1 LGSTASLPSLSDVRA
16 NPRSPLLKTAWNE
29 TPSAPDQR
37 DNEEQPIRNV
47 LVVGGAGFVGSVL
60 IPKLLDRGY
69 RVRVMDSLMYG
80 DDGIRHLTGRPGFE
94 LVEGDLRSLEAMV
107 RSSRDA
113 DALIHLGALVGDPA
127 CALDENLTLEINLK
141 ATRNLAEVARGIG
154 VRRFIF
160 ASTCSVYGATDELL
174 DEGSALGP
182 VSLYA
187 RSKMESEQ
195 LTLALDNHEF
205 STVALRF
212 GTFYGLS
219 PRPRFDLIVNM
230 LAAKAMYEKEITIFG
245 GDQWRP
251 FVHVD
256 DGADAIAKCLE
267 APADVIKGQIFN
279 VGSDDQNYTLRQVAG
294 EISRIVPGVRVV
306 YDEKAAQEANYR
318 VSFAKISREL
328 NFRPRITLEGG
339 IREICAAI
347 EAGEVSDYLDARY
360 SNIKSLT
367 TGNGGQLLQRSAL

>member
-1 LGSTASLPSLSDVRA
+1 MTEPQ
-16 NPRSPLLKTAWNE
+16 PL
-29 TPSAPDQR
+29 
-37 DNEEQPIRNV
+37 RNV

-60 IPKLLDRGY
+60 LPKLLDRGY
-69 RVRVMDSLMYG
+69 HVKVMDSLVYG
-80 DDGIRHLTGRPGFE
+80 DDGIRHLNGRPGFE
-94 LVEGDLRSLEAMV
+94 MVEGDLRSLESIV

-113 DALIHLGALVGDPA
+113 DAVVHLGALVGDPA

-141 ATRNLAEVARGIG
+141 ATQNLAEVARGIG

-160 ASTCSVYGATDELL
+160 ASTCSVYGATEELL
-174 DEGSALGP
+174 DETSALGP

-230 LAAKAMYEKEITIFG
+230 LVAKAIHDKEITIFG

-251 FVHVD
+251 FLHVD
-256 DGADAIAKCLE
+256 DGAEAIVRCLE
-267 APADVIKGQIFN
+267 APGEAVKGQIFN
-279 VGSDDQNYTLRQVAG
+279 VGSDDQNYTLRQIAD
-294 EISRIVPGVRVV
+294 EIAKTMDGVRVV
-306 YDEKAAQEANYR
+306 FKKKAEEEASYR
-318 VSFAKISREL
+318 VSFAKIRGIL
-328 NFRPRITLEGG
+328 DFVPRNTLAEG
-339 IREICAAI
+339 IEQISAAI
-347 EAGEVSDYLDARY
+347 QDGEVSHYLDARY

-367 TGNGGQLLQRSAL
+367 LNGAELVQKSAI

>member
-1 LGSTASLPSLSDVRA
+1 M
-16 NPRSPLLKTAWNE
+16 NE
-29 TPSAPDQR
+29 S
-37 DNEEQPIRNV
+37 QPIRNV

-69 RVRVMDSLMYG
+69 QVRVMDSLVYG
-80 DDGIRHLTGRPGFE
+80 DDGIRHLGGRERFE
-94 LVEGDLRSLEAMV
+94 LVEGDLRSLESIV
-107 RSSRDA
+107 RSSRDV
-113 DALIHLGALVGDPA
+113 DAVVHLGALVGDPA

-174 DEGSALGP
+174 DETSPLGP

-230 LAAKAMYEKEITIFG
+230 LVAKAIHDEEITIFG

-251 FVHVD
+251 FLHVD
-256 DGADAIAKCLE
+256 DGAESIVRCLE
-267 APADVIKGQIFN
+267 APLEAVKGQIFN
-279 VGSDDQNYTLRQVAG
+279 VGFDDQNYTLRHIAG
-294 EISRIVPGVRVV
+294 KIVEAVPGARAVFK
-306 YDEKAAQEANYR
+306 EKAEVEASYR
-318 VSFAKISREL
+318 VSFAKIRKAL
-328 NFRPRITLEGG
+328 DFTPRNTLEEG
-339 IREICAAI
+339 IEQIAAAI
-347 EAGEVSDYLDARY
+347 QDGEIDHYLDARY

-367 TGNGGQLLQRSAL
+367 LGNGGLVPSAEPQVVVEIPQ

>member
-1 LGSTASLPSLSDVRA
+1 MK
-16 NPRSPLLKTAWNE
+16 NPRSVPNFTEGEMDQSQPL
-29 TPSAPDQR
+29 
-37 DNEEQPIRNV
+37 RNV

-69 RVRVMDSLMYG
+69 NVRVMDSLVYG
-80 DDGIRHLTGRPGFE
+80 DEGIRHLNGRPRFQM
-94 LVEGDLRSLEAMV
+94 VDGDLRSLESIV
-107 RSSRDA
+107 RCSRDA
-113 DALIHLGALVGDPA
+113 DAVVHLGALVGDPA

-174 DEGSALGP
+174 DETSGLGP

-195 LTLALDNHEF
+195 MTLALDNHAF

-230 LAAKAMYEKEITIFG
+230 LVAKAIHDNEITIFG

-251 FVHVD
+251 FLHVD
-256 DGADAIAKCLE
+256 DGAEAIVRCLK
-267 APADVIKGQIFN
+267 APGETVKGQIFN
-279 VGSDDQNYTLRQVAG
+279 VGSDDQNYTLRQIAE
-294 EISRIVPGVRVV
+294 EIARAIAGVRVV
-306 YDEKAAQEANYR
+306 YKKKAEVEASYR
-318 VSFAKISREL
+318 VSFDKIRRLLE
-328 NFRPRITLEGG
+328 FVPRNTLAEG
-339 IREICAAI
+339 IEQIAAAI
-347 EAGEVSDYLDARY
+347 QGGEVSHYLDARY

-367 TGNGGQLLQRSAL
+367 LGNGGATPSEERPVSVDTPR

>member
-1 LGSTASLPSLSDVRA
+1 VKNPSSLPNSLEGQMDKS
-16 NPRSPLLKTAWNE
+16 K
-29 TPSAPDQR
+29 
-37 DNEEQPIRNV
+37 PIRNV

-69 RVRVMDSLMYG
+69 HVRVMDSLVYG
-80 DDGIRHLTGRPGFE
+80 DEGIRHLNGRPRYE
-94 LVEGDLRSLEAMV
+94 MVDGDLRSLESIV

-113 DALIHLGALVGDPA
+113 DAVVHLGALVGDPA

-141 ATRNLAEVARGIG
+141 ATQNLAEVARGIG

-174 DEGSALGP
+174 DETSPLGP

-205 STVALRF
+205 SSVALRF

-219 PRPRFDLIVNM
+219 PRPRFDLVVNM
-230 LAAKAMYEKEITIFG
+230 LVAKAIHDKEITVFG

-251 FVHVD
+251 FLHVD
-256 DGADAIAKCLE
+256 DGAEAIVRCLE
-267 APADVIKGQIFN
+267 APENVVKGQIFN
-279 VGSDDQNYTLRQVAG
+279 VGADDQNYTLGHIAE
-294 EISRIVPGVRVV
+294 EIAKHIRDVKVV
-306 YDEKAAQEANYR
+306 YGEKSADEANYR
-318 VSFAKISREL
+318 VSFEKIRTVL
-328 NFRPRITLEGG
+328 NFVPRNTLAQGIEQIGAAVQGG
-339 IREICAAI
+339 DVAH
-347 EAGEVSDYLDARY
+347 YLDARY

-367 TGNGGQLLQRSAL
+367 LGNGGSASSEKHTVTADTPR

>member
-1 LGSTASLPSLSDVRA
+1 VNYRAPSSTSSQGDMDESH
-16 NPRSPLLKTAWNE
+16 
-29 TPSAPDQR
+29 
-37 DNEEQPIRNV
+37 PIRNI

-60 IPKLLDRGY
+60 VPKLLDHGY
-69 RVRVMDSLMYG
+69 NVKVMDSLVYG
-80 DDGIRHLTGRPGFE
+80 DDGIRHLYGRPRFE
-94 LVEGDLRSLEAMV
+94 MVDGDLRSLESIV
-107 RSSRDA
+107 RCSRDA
-113 DALIHLGALVGDPA
+113 DAVVHLGALVGDPA

-174 DEGSALGP
+174 DETSGLGP

-230 LAAKAMYEKEITIFG
+230 LVAKAIHDKEITIFG

-251 FVHVD
+251 FLHVD
-256 DGADAIAKCLE
+256 DGAEAIVRCLQ
-267 APADVIKGQIFN
+267 ASGATVKGEIFN
-279 VGSDDQNYTLRQVAG
+279 VGSGDQNYTLRQIAE
-294 EISRIVPGVRVV
+294 EIGKAITGLRIVYKKQAEV
-306 YDEKAAQEANYR
+306 EASYR
-318 VSFAKISREL
+318 VSFDKIHSL
-328 NFRPRITLEGG
+328 LGFVPRNTLAEG
-339 IREICAAI
+339 IQQIAA
-347 EAGEVSDYLDARY
+347 AVRGGDVSHYLDARY
-360 SNIKSLT
+360 SNIKTLT
-367 TGNGGQLLQRSAL
+367 LGNGENAPSEEPAVAAENPR

>member
-1 LGSTASLPSLSDVRA
+1 MSES
-16 NPRSPLLKTAWNE
+16 
-29 TPSAPDQR
+29 
-37 DNEEQPIRNV
+37 QPIRNV

-69 RVRVMDSLMYG
+69 HVRVMDSLVYG
-80 DDGIRHLTGRPGFE
+80 DDGIRHLSGRPGFE
-94 LVEGDLRSLEAMV
+94 LVDGDLRSLESIV
-107 RSSRDA
+107 RCSRDA
-113 DALIHLGALVGDPA
+113 DAVIHLGALVGDPV

-174 DEGSALGP
+174 DETSALGP

-230 LAAKAMYEKEITIFG
+230 LVAKAIHDKEITIFG
-245 GDQWRP
+245 GEQWRP
-251 FVHVD
+251 FLHVD
-256 DGADAIAKCLE
+256 DGAEAIVRCLE
-267 APADVIKGQIFN
+267 APEEAVKGHIFN
-279 VGSDDQNYTLRQVAG
+279 VGFDDQNYTLSQIAEQIAEAIAG
-294 EISRIVPGVRVV
+294 VRIV
-306 YDEKAAQEANYR
+306 YKKKADVEASYR
-318 VSFAKISREL
+318 VSFAKMREVL
-328 NFRPRITLEGG
+328 DFVPRNTLAEG
-339 IREICAAI
+339 IEQIAAAI
-347 EAGEVSDYLDARY
+347 QDGEVAHYLDARY

-367 TGNGGQLLQRSAL
+367 LGNGGSAPSSEHPVAAETPR

>member
-1 LGSTASLPSLSDVRA
+1 MKNPDSLPTSL
-16 NPRSPLLKTAWNE
+16 E
-29 TPSAPDQR
+29 GQMDQSK
-37 DNEEQPIRNV
+37 PIRNV

-69 RVRVMDSLMYG
+69 HVRVMDSLVYG
-80 DDGIRHLTGRPGFE
+80 DDGIRHLNGRPRYE
-94 LVEGDLRSLEAMV
+94 MVDGDLRSLESIV

-113 DALIHLGALVGDPA
+113 DAVVHLGALVGDPA

-141 ATRNLAEVARGIG
+141 ATQNLAEVARGIG

-174 DEGSALGP
+174 DETSPLGP
-182 VSLYA
+182 VSVYA

-230 LAAKAMYEKEITIFG
+230 LVAKAIHDKEITIFG

-251 FVHVD
+251 FLHVD
-256 DGADAIAKCLE
+256 DGAEAIVRCVE
-267 APADVIKGQIFN
+267 APVETVKGQIFN
-279 VGSDDQNYTLRQVAG
+279 VGSDDQNYTLGQIAEEIAKAIAG
-294 EISRIVPGVRVV
+294 VEVV
-306 YDEKAAQEANYR
+306 YKRKADEEASYR
-318 VSFAKISREL
+318 VSFEKIRTLL
-328 NFRPRITLEGG
+328 NFVPRNSLAEG
-339 IREICAAI
+339 IEQISAAI
-347 EAGEVSDYLDARY
+347 AGGEIAHYLDARY

-367 TGNGGQLLQRSAL
+367 LGNGGTAPSERSVTADTPR

>member
-1 LGSTASLPSLSDVRA
+1 VKPSSFANSTEGDMNDSQS
-16 NPRSPLLKTAWNE
+16 
-29 TPSAPDQR
+29 
-37 DNEEQPIRNV
+37 IRNV

-69 RVRVMDSLMYG
+69 HVRVMDSLVYG
-80 DDGIRHLTGRPGFE
+80 DEGIRHLNGRPRFE
-94 LVEGDLRSLEAMV
+94 LVDGDLRSLESIV
-107 RSSRDA
+107 RCSRDA
-113 DALIHLGALVGDPA
+113 DAVVHLGALVGDPA

-174 DEGSALGP
+174 DETSALGP

-219 PRPRFDLIVNM
+219 PRARFDLIVNM
-230 LAAKAMYEKEITIFG
+230 LVAKAIHDKEITIFG
-245 GDQWRP
+245 GNQWRP
-251 FVHVD
+251 FLHVD
-256 DGADAIAKCLE
+256 DGAEAIVRCLE
-267 APADVIKGQIFN
+267 APVATVKGQIFN
-279 VGSDDQNYTLRQVAG
+279 VGSDDQNYTLRQIAG
-294 EISRIVPGVRVV
+294 EISKAIAGVRVIYKKPADV
-306 YDEKAAQEANYR
+306 EASYR
-318 VSFAKISREL
+318 VSFDKIHQAL
-328 NFRPRITLEGG
+328 DFVPRNTLADG
-339 IREICAAI
+339 IEQIAAAI
-347 EAGEVSDYLDARY
+347 QGGEVAHYLDARY

-367 TGNGGQLLQRSAL
+367 LGNGDSAPKEERPVTIDTPR

>member
-1 LGSTASLPSLSDVRA
+1 VKNRSFVPASTEG
-16 NPRSPLLKTAWNE
+16 KM
-29 TPSAPDQR
+29 
-37 DNEEQPIRNV
+37 EESKPIRNV

-60 IPKLLDRGY
+60 LPKLLDRGY
-69 RVRVMDSLMYG
+69 HVRVMDSLVYG
-80 DDGIRHLTGRPGFE
+80 DEGIRYLKGRPRFE
-94 LVEGDLRSLEAMV
+94 LVDGDLRSLESIV
-107 RSSRDA
+107 RCSRDS
-113 DALIHLGALVGDPA
+113 DAVVHLGALVGDPA

-141 ATRNLAEVARGIG
+141 ATQNLAEVARGIG

-174 DEGSALGP
+174 DETSALGP

-205 STVALRF
+205 SSLALRF

-230 LAAKAMYEKEITIFG
+230 LVAKAIHDREITIFG

-251 FVHVD
+251 FLHVD
-256 DGADAIAKCLE
+256 DGAEAIVRSLQ
-267 APADVIKGQIFN
+267 APGETVKGQIFN
-279 VGSDDQNYTLRQVAG
+279 VGSDDQNYTLRQIAG
-294 EISRIVPGVRVV
+294 EIARAISGVRVV
-306 YDEKAAQEANYR
+306 YQEKADVEASYR
-318 VSFAKISREL
+318 VSFEKIHRML
-328 NFRPRITLEGG
+328 DFVPRNTLAEG
-339 IREICAAI
+339 IQQIAAAI
-347 EAGEVSDYLDARY
+347 KDGEVSHYLDARY

-367 TGNGGQLLQRSAL
+367 LGNGGSAPSEKRSVTADTPR

>member
-1 LGSTASLPSLSDVRA
+1 M
-16 NPRSPLLKTAWNE
+16 
-29 TPSAPDQR
+29 DQS
-37 DNEEQPIRNV
+37 NPIRNV

-69 RVRVMDSLMYG
+69 HVKVMDSLVYG
-80 DDGIRHLTGRPGFE
+80 DEGIRHLKGRPRFE
-94 LVEGDLRSLEAMV
+94 LVDGDLRSLESIV
-107 RSSRDA
+107 RCSRDA
-113 DALIHLGALVGDPA
+113 DAVVHLGALVGDPA

-160 ASTCSVYGATDELL
+160 ASTCSVYGATDDLL
-174 DEGSALGP
+174 DETSALGP

-230 LAAKAMYEKEITIFG
+230 LVAKAIHDKHITIFG
-245 GDQWRP
+245 GEQWRP
-251 FVHVD
+251 FLHVD
-256 DGADAIAKCLE
+256 DGAEAIVKCLQAPVE
-267 APADVIKGQIFN
+267 AVKGHIFN
-279 VGSDDQNYTLRQVAG
+279 VGFDDQNYTLRQIA
-294 EISRIVPGVRVV
+294 EQIAEAIPGVSITFQ
-306 YDEKAAQEANYR
+306 EKAEVEASYR
-318 VSFAKISREL
+318 VSFAKIREVL
-328 NFRPRITLEGG
+328 DFVPRNSLAEG
-339 IREICAAI
+339 IEQIAAAI
-347 EAGEVSDYLDARY
+347 RDGDVDHYLDAKY

-367 TGNGGQLLQRSAL
+367 LGNGGGAAADEPHAAAESRR

>member
-1 LGSTASLPSLSDVRA
+1 MRDRSLAPAST
-16 NPRSPLLKTAWNE
+16 E
-29 TPSAPDQR
+29 GQMDQS
-37 DNEEQPIRNV
+37 NPIRNV

-60 IPKLLDRGY
+60 LPKLLDRGY
-69 RVRVMDSLMYG
+69 HVRVMDSLVYG
-80 DDGIRHLTGRPGFE
+80 DEGIRHLNGRPRYE
-94 LVEGDLRSLEAMV
+94 LLDGDLRSLESIV

-113 DALIHLGALVGDPA
+113 DAVIHLGALVGDPA

-174 DEGSALGP
+174 DETSALGP

-230 LAAKAMYEKEITIFG
+230 LVAKAIHDKEITIFG

-251 FVHVD
+251 FLHVD
-256 DGADAIAKCLE
+256 DGAEAIVRCLE
-267 APADVIKGQIFN
+267 APGHVVKGQIFN
-279 VGSDDQNYTLRQVAG
+279 VGSDEQNYTLRQIAEEIAG
-294 EISRIVPGVRVV
+294 ALPDVRVV
-306 YDEKAAQEANYR
+306 YKDKADEEASYR
-318 VSFAKISREL
+318 VSFEKIRRL
-328 NFRPRITLEGG
+328 LDFVPRNTLAQG
-339 IREICAAI
+339 IEQISAAI
-347 EAGEVSDYLDARY
+347 QGGDVAHYLDARY

-367 TGNGGQLLQRSAL
+367 LGNGGGAPSVEPSVAADTPR